1 MLKLIAL
8 TSILCLSACTSSK
21 NYDKDLSKYLKS
33 GEQLIVCESQYNI
46 PSKLVYYKSKQIE
59 NKIDVPQMAEPFSS
73 YYITDV
79 LGNVYTINSN
89 EIENYSCS
97 EVKTINNN

>member
-1 MLKLIAL
+1 MKKLAFICVL
-8 TSILCLSACTSSK
+8 LLLSGCKKTYS
-21 NYDKDLSKYLKS
+21 NDLSDYIKP
-33 GEQLIVCESQYNI
+33 GEDLIVCESQYNV
-46 PSKLVYYKSKQIE
+46 PSKIIYYKSKQVV
-59 NKIDVPQMAEPFSS
+59 NKIDVPQMAEPFES

-97 EVKTINNN
+97 KVDKR